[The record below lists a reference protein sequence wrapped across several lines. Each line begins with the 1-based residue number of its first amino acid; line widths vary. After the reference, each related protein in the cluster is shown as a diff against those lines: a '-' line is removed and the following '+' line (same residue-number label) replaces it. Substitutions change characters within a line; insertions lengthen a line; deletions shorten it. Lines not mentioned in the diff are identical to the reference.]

1 MKTIEIFSVPNNPTE
16 LKVQFE
22 NDNVWLSQAQMA
34 ELFARE
40 RSVITKHINNIFQEQ
55 ELDEK
60 SSVQN
65 LHIANS
71 DKPVAHYNLDV
82 IISVGYRVRSKVGVA
97 FRQWATQRLKE
108 YLIAG
113 VSINQKRLEELGK
126 ILSIVEQAKQQ
137 PELSDSDKNNFSEI
151 AIRYASTFVLLSQ
164 YDANSLEINGLSEKI
179 TEEIN
184 YEEALQAI
192 QILKTHQTVEQHKIG
207 LFGQEVD
214 GKFKALL
221 GNITQTFDGQYLYPT
236 IEEQAAHLLYFI
248 NKNHAFVD
256 GNKRISAYM
265 FLLFLEK
272 NKHHLK
278 KNKTVK
284 INDNGLVTLTLLVAQ
299 SASEDKELIIKLILN
314 LINTQ

>member
-1 MKTIEIFSVPNNPTE
+1 
-16 LKVQFE
+16 
-22 NDNVWLSQAQMA
+22 
-34 ELFARE
+34 
-40 RSVITKHINNIFQEQ
+40 
-55 ELDEK
+55 
-60 SSVQN
+60 
-65 LHIANS
+65 
-71 DKPVAHYNLDV
+71 
-82 IISVGYRVRSKVGVA
+82 
-97 FRQWATQRLKE
+97 
-108 YLIAG
+108 
-113 VSINQKRLEELGK
+113 LEELGK

-137 PELSDSDKNNFSEI
+137 PELSDLDKNNFSEI

-164 YDANSLEINGLSEKI
+164 FDSNSLETNDLSEKI
-179 TEEIN
+179 TAEID

-192 QILKTHQTVEQHKIG
+192 QILKKHQIVEQNKIE

-236 IEEQAAHLLYFI
+236 IEEQAAHLLYFV

-314 LINTQ
+314 LINTR

>member
-34 ELFARE
+34 DLFARE

-151 AIRYASTFVLLSQ
+151 AIRYASTFILLSQ

-314 LINTQ
+314 LINNQ